1 MKNNYTP
8 QRKVLLFLLL
18 AVAGFAK
25 AQQWHELNTGVV
37 EDLYNVC
44 CIDTNTVFVCGQ
56 NGLILKT
63 EDGGNSWQEKYRNEG
78 WEIFSVR
85 FSDDR
90 NGYALVLD
98 ENRFFTMQT
107 EDYGESW
114 FPTTRD
120 YSLTRSFG
128 GNRYGTLTW
137 MGYGKPMELYLT
149 DNGIIYIIDFGHLY
163 KSTDGGET
171 FEFADLGLREGGWE
185 AYFEDNIGLVIGCDR
200 YLENVMRVMKT
211 DDYGE
216 HWENI
221 ANYEFTSY
229 KLGSVYFE
237 DERRIKVF
245 GEFYNAYG
253 QCHGVIETNDGFE
266 HITMS
271 DYNSYYIPY
280 FDIDFSNERGCYIN
294 SWEYDKDPYIESV
307 AYVTEDSGAS
317 WFKVSHGIDNY
328 EFLYC
333 VSATGSDIFVSSQNG
348 RLYKYDSTPVQGVE
362 ENKETGISIYPNPGK
377 DVLNIRTAL
386 QDAWVEVY
394 DVNGRMVYRQEIAE
408 SITTIN
414 TTNWSEGTYVWK
426 VYASGGGPSTGSGTA
441 SSTTLAETG
450 KWIKE

>member
-1 MKNNYTP
+1 M
-8 QRKVLLFLLL
+8 
-18 AVAGFAK
+18 
-25 AQQWHELNTGVV
+25 
-37 EDLYNVC
+37 
-44 CIDTNTVFVCGQ
+44 
-56 NGLILKT
+56 
-63 EDGGNSWQEKYRNEG
+63 
-78 WEIFSVR
+78 
-85 FSDDR
+85 
-90 NGYALVLD
+90 
-98 ENRFFTMQT
+98 
-107 EDYGESW
+107 
-114 FPTTRD
+114 
-120 YSLTRSFG
+120 
-128 GNRYGTLTW
+128 
-137 MGYGKPMELYLT
+137 
-149 DNGIIYIIDFGHLY
+149 
-163 KSTDGGET
+163 
-171 FEFADLGLREGGWE
+171 
-185 AYFEDNIGLVIGCDR
+185 IGCDR

-362 ENKETGISIYPNPGK
+362 ENRIELSIFPNPFGQLLEITAK
-377 DVLNIRTAL
+377 NAQKLEIFDNFGRKIFEIKTEQDHFVL
-386 QDAWVEVY
+386 DAIKFDIGIYYIVVTDEEGICHVE
-394 DVNGRMVYRQEIAE
+394 
-408 SITTIN
+408 
-414 TTNWSEGTYVWK
+414 K
-426 VYASGGGPSTGSGTA
+426 VV
-441 SSTTLAETG
+441 
-450 KWIKE
+450 KVK

>member
-1 MKNNYTP
+1 MKPKTSNENLNKYMKNNYTP

-18 AVAGFAK
+18 TVACFGK

-37 EDLYNVC
+37 EDLYDVC

-90 NGYALVLD
+90 NGYALVWD

-200 YLENVMRVMKT
+200 YLENVMRIMKT

-221 ANYEFTSY
+221 ANYEFSSY

-245 GEFYNAYG
+245 GEFYNEYG
-253 QCHGVIETNDGFE
+253 QCYGVIETNDCFE
-266 HITMS
+266 HITTS
-271 DYNSYYIPY
+271 DYNSYYVPY

-294 SWEYDKDPYIESV
+294 SWEYDKDSYIESV
-307 AYVTEDSGAS
+307 AYMTEDAGAS

-362 ENKETGISIYPNPGK
+362 ENRIELSIFPNPIGQI
-377 DVLNIRTAL
+377 L
-386 QDAWVEVY
+386 E
-394 DVNGRMVYRQEIAE
+394 
-408 SITTIN
+408 ITTKNAQKLEIFDN
-414 TTNWSEGTYVWK
+414 FGRKIFEIKAEQDHFVLDAAKFDIGVYYIVVTDKEGICHVEK
-426 VYASGGGPSTGSGTA
+426 VV
-441 SSTTLAETG
+441 
-450 KWIKE
+450 KVK

>member
-1 MKNNYTP
+1 MKPKTNNKNLNKYMKNNYTP

-18 AVAGFAK
+18 AVACFGK

-37 EDLYNVC
+37 EDLYDVC
-44 CIDTNTVFVCGQ
+44 CIDTNMVFVCGQ

-90 NGYALVLD
+90 NGYALVWD

-120 YSLTRSFG
+120 YSLTRSFEG
-128 GNRYGTLTW
+128 SRYGTLTW

-149 DNGIIYIIDFGHLY
+149 NNGVLYIIDFGHLY

-200 YLENVMRVMKT
+200 YLEHVMRIMKT

-221 ANYEFTSY
+221 ANYEFSSY

-245 GEFYNAYG
+245 GEFYNEYG
-253 QCHGVIETNDGFE
+253 QCYGVIETNDCFE
-266 HITMS
+266 HITTS
-271 DYNSYYIPY
+271 DYNSYYVPY

-294 SWEYDKDPYIESV
+294 SWEYDKDSYIESV
-307 AYVTEDSGAS
+307 AYMTEDAGTS

-362 ENKETGISIYPNPGK
+362 ENRIELSIFPNPIGQ
-377 DVLNIRTAL
+377 IF
-386 QDAWVEVY
+386 E
-394 DVNGRMVYRQEIAE
+394 
-408 SITTIN
+408 ITTKNAQKLEIFDN
-414 TTNWSEGTYVWK
+414 FGRKIFEIKAEQDHFVLDATKFDIGIYYIVVTDKEGICHVEK
-426 VYASGGGPSTGSGTA
+426 VV
-441 SSTTLAETG
+441 
-450 KWIKE
+450 KVK

>member
-1 MKNNYTP
+1 MKATRFYT
-8 QRKVLLFLLL
+8 LLALLL
-18 AVAGFAK
+18 MAGGVR

-90 NGYALVLD
+90 NGYALVWD

-221 ANYEFTSY
+221 ANYEFSSY

-245 GEFYNAYG
+245 GEFYNEYG
-253 QCHGVIETNDGFE
+253 QCYGVIETNDCFE
-266 HITMS
+266 HITTS
-271 DYNSYYIPY
+271 DYNSYYVPY

-333 VSATGSDIFVSSQNG
+333 VSVTGSDIFVSSQNG

-450 KWIKE
+450 KWVKE

>member
-1 MKNNYTP
+1 MKNNYTL

-271 DYNSYYIPY
+271 DYNSYYI
-280 FDIDFSNERGCYIN
+280 
-294 SWEYDKDPYIESV
+294 
-307 AYVTEDSGAS
+307 
-317 WFKVSHGIDNY
+317 
-328 EFLYC
+328 L
-333 VSATGSDIFVSSQNG
+333 
-348 RLYKYDSTPVQGVE
+348 
-362 ENKETGISIYPNPGK
+362 ISILISQMSAAAISTVGNM
-377 DVLNIRTAL
+377 IRIRISKA
-386 QDAWVEVY
+386 
-394 DVNGRMVYRQEIAE
+394 
-408 SITTIN
+408 
-414 TTNWSEGTYVWK
+414 
-426 VYASGGGPSTGSGTA
+426 
-441 SSTTLAETG
+441 
-450 KWIKE
+450 

>member
-1 MKNNYTP
+1 MKNNYTL

-333 VSATGSDIFVSSQNG
+333 VSVTGSGIFVSSQNG

-362 ENKETGISIYPNPGK
+362 ENRIELSIFPNPFGQLLEITAK
-377 DVLNIRTAL
+377 NAQKLEIFDNFGRKIFEIKTEQDHFVL
-386 QDAWVEVY
+386 DAIKFDIGIYYIVVTDEEGICHVE
-394 DVNGRMVYRQEIAE
+394 
-408 SITTIN
+408 
-414 TTNWSEGTYVWK
+414 K
-426 VYASGGGPSTGSGTA
+426 VV
-441 SSTTLAETG
+441 
-450 KWIKE
+450 KVK

>member
-1 MKNNYTP
+1 MKNNYTL

-128 GNRYGTLTW
+128 GSRYGTLTW

-333 VSATGSDIFVSSQNG
+333 VSVTGSDIFVSSQNG

-377 DVLNIRTAL
+377 DVLNIRTGL
-386 QDAWVEVY
+386 KDARVEVY
-394 DVNGRMVYRQEIAE
+394 DVNGRMVYGREITENVTA
-408 SITTIN
+408 IN
-414 TTNWSEGTYVWK
+414 TTDWSEGTYVWK
-426 VYASGGGPSTGSGTA
+426 VMADGRE
-441 SSTTLAETG
+441 AECG

>member
-1 MKNNYTP
+1 
-8 QRKVLLFLLL
+8 
-18 AVAGFAK
+18 
-25 AQQWHELNTGVV
+25 
-37 EDLYNVC
+37 
-44 CIDTNTVFVCGQ
+44 
-56 NGLILKT
+56 
-63 EDGGNSWQEKYRNEG
+63 
-78 WEIFSVR
+78 
-85 FSDDR
+85 
-90 NGYALVLD
+90 
-98 ENRFFTMQT
+98 MQT

-128 GNRYGTLTW
+128 GSRYGTLTW

-149 DNGIIYIIDFGHLY
+149 NNGVLYIIDFGHLY

-200 YLENVMRVMKT
+200 YLEHVMRIMKT

-221 ANYEFTSY
+221 ANYEFSSY

-245 GEFYNAYG
+245 GEFYNEYG
-253 QCHGVIETNDGFE
+253 QCYGVIETNDCFE
-266 HITMS
+266 HITTS
-271 DYNSYYIPY
+271 EYNSYYVPY

-294 SWEYDKDPYIESV
+294 SWEYDKDSYIESV
-307 AYVTEDSGAS
+307 AYMTEDAGAS

-362 ENKETGISIYPNPGK
+362 ENRIELSIFPNPIGQI
-377 DVLNIRTAL
+377 L
-386 QDAWVEVY
+386 E
-394 DVNGRMVYRQEIAE
+394 
-408 SITTIN
+408 ITTKNAQKLEIFDN
-414 TTNWSEGTYVWK
+414 FGRKIFEIKAEQDHFLLDATKFDIGIYYIVVTDKEGICHVKK
-426 VYASGGGPSTGSGTA
+426 VV
-441 SSTTLAETG
+441 
-450 KWIKE
+450 KVK